1 MSRLDTHP
9 APTTRPT
16 QEVTMCTIAFDH
28 VSKHYGPVIA
38 LEDVTVTV
46 RPGRITAFLGA
57 NGSGKTTSMRVLL
70 GLSGATS
77 GEATIGGTPYH
88 QLEHPLQTVGA
99 VLDPGF
105 HPRRSARN
113 HLRLAAA
120 QAAVP
125 ASRVDELLELVG
137 LEGAARRWVGGYS
150 LGMRQRLALAS
161 AMIGDPEVLVLDEPF
176 NGLDPEGILT
186 MRRVL
191 REFADR
197 GRTVFLS
204 SHLLAEVARS
214 ADDAVI
220 IDHGRVVSVGPVA
233 ELLAVSGPLLVTT
246 PHADILGNA
255 LASQGAQVTT
265 TPSGELAVAGANRDT
280 VGRTALQLGV
290 LVTDMRNERADL
302 EDLFHTLTHPQ
313 GSTS

>member
-1 MSRLDTHP
+1 MS
-9 APTTRPT
+9 
-16 QEVTMCTIAFDH
+16 TIAFDH
-28 VSKHYGPVIA
+28 VSKHYGPVLA

-70 GLSGATS
+70 GLSSATS

-88 QLEHPLQTVGA
+88 RLEHPLQTVGA

-105 HPRRSARN
+105 HPRRTARN

-120 QAAVP
+120 QAEAPV
-125 ASRVDELLELVG
+125 SRVDELLELVG

-176 NGLDPEGILT
+176 NGLDPDGILT
-186 MRRVL
+186 MRGVL

-246 PHADILGNA
+246 SHADILGSA
-255 LASQGAQVTT
+255 LASQGAHVTT
-265 TPSGELAVAGANRDT
+265 TSSGELAVTGVTRDT
-280 VGRTALQLGV
+280 VGRTALELGV

-302 EDLFHTLTHPQ
+302 EDLFHTLTQPQ